1 MEYKITPKA
10 LWESLEI
17 METQYKKMK
26 YCCEELESVL
36 SLNPER
42 KVIREGLKDM
52 EEQMQELWKLRRILE
67 RVLVKSE
74 KQEHKILE
82 QLEGKQRK
90 GNTVLVGKVELGH
103 LSDVMEELQIWIQ

>member
-1 MEYKITPKA
+1 MEYKIIPRA

-36 SLNPER
+36 LLNPES
-42 KVIREGLKDM
+42 KEIREGLKDM
-52 EEQMQELWKLRRILE
+52 KEQMQELWKLRRILE
-67 RVLVKSE
+67 RVLIKSE
-74 KQEHKILE
+74 KQEQKILE

-90 GNTVLVGKVELGH
+90 GNAVLAGKVELGY
-103 LSDVMEELQIWIQ
+103 LADIMEELRIWIQ

>member
-1 MEYKITPKA
+1 MEYKITPRA

-17 METQYKKMK
+17 MENQYQKMK
-26 YCCEELESVL
+26 YCCEELENVL
-36 SLNPER
+36 LQNPESR
-42 KVIREGLKDM
+42 VIREGLKDM

-74 KQEHKILE
+74 KQEEKILE

-90 GNTVLVGKVELGH
+90 GNAVLVGKVELGY
-103 LSDVMEELQIWIQ
+103 LADIMEELQIWIQ